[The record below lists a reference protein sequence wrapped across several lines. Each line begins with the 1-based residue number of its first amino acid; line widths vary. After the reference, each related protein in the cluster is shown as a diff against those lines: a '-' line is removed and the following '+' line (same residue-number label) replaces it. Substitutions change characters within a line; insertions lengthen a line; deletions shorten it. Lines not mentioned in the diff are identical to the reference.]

1 MDVIR
6 SDVDFRMRVGQALAL
21 RFADKEPSPHVE
33 QRIYDGFPGRQDQAL
48 MEQFHRVDWEERA
61 TLAGQIEDLRLSE
74 FAYRLIYFER
84 PDLLSA
90 AKSAELK
97 TWCAEHTL
105 TEDENVPWTTVPKAL
120 READDL
126 LADASGDDARLLR
139 EVKDFLYDLADRLS
153 AT

>member
-1 MDVIR
+1 M
-6 SDVDFRMRVGQALAL
+6 LA
-21 RFADKEPSPHVE
+21 D
-33 QRIYDGFPGRQDQAL
+33 
-48 MEQFHRVDWEERA
+48 
-61 TLAGQIEDLRLSE
+61 QIEDPRLSE

-90 AKSAELK
+90 AKSDELRA
-97 TWCAEHTL
+97 WCAERAL
-105 TEDENVPWTTVPKAL
+105 AENENVPWTTVPKAL

-126 LADASGDDARLLR
+126 LANATGDDARLLG